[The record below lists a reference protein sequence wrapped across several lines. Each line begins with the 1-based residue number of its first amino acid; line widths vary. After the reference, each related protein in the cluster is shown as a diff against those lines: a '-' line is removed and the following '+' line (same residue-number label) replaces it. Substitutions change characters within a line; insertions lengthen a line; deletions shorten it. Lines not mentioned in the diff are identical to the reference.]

1 MNLPSNLHFDK
12 QKLVVAACIVA
23 GLAAA
28 KVVSTGVLFFT
39 SGEPLLQ
46 SSIEKTNVFENYKL
60 SSKFALANKLTA
72 SATTQNWK
80 LKGIFKYS
88 VGSFII
94 FEDSS
99 KTVFL
104 SLGESYNGYKLD
116 EISIDKAKFSNGKA
130 VFELKLDKKDSA
142 TTTAAATPTESSSSN
157 FKISRVKFEKYAK
170 NMGLLADEMQVTQ
183 TNDGILIKSIAKDS
197 FFSDLGLKENDLI
210 VEANGNRVNSFSDI
224 MGIFKDPEH
233 TKFLNIIIK
242 RQNLKKELNYEI
254 N

>member
-1 MNLPSNLHFDK
+1 MNLPSNLHFNK
-12 QKLVVAACIVA
+12 QKLVVAACIVG

-28 KVVSTGVLFFT
+28 KVVSTGMLFFT

-72 SATTQNWK
+72 TATTQNWK
-80 LKGIFKYS
+80 LRGIFKHS

-116 EISIDKAKFSNGKA
+116 EISIDKAKFSNGGA

-142 TTTAAATPTESSSSN
+142 TAAATPTESSSSN
-157 FKISRVKFEKYAK
+157 FRISRVKFEKYAK
-170 NMGLLADEMQVTQ
+170 NMGLLADEVQVEQ
-183 TNDGILIKSIAKDS
+183 TNNGILIKSIAKDS

-242 RQNLKKELNYEI
+242 RQNLKKELGYEI